1 MVISPFLSAVF
12 RANFN
17 QYSGLVATTNTKY
30 SNFKVTMRLLSKAHV
45 SQNPEYLG
53 FYSQV
58 PETRVLE
65 FCPNS
70 ETLLIF
76 QYLNEVDTG
85 WLWTKMYNF
94 YCKFFFLMEKLITLI
109 SENVVTRMCSSNI
122 FLVSPP
128 PRAACCCFFPCTRF
142 MQVEVQ
148 YKLLQEFFDMKIR

>member
-1 MVISPFLSAVF
+1 MVISPFPSAVF

-17 QYSGLVATTNTKY
+17 QYSGLVATANTKY

-94 YCKFFFLMEKLITLI
+94 
-109 SENVVTRMCSSNI
+109 
-122 FLVSPP
+122 
-128 PRAACCCFFPCTRF
+128 
-142 MQVEVQ
+142 
-148 YKLLQEFFDMKIR
+148 LLQVLFSYGETNHIDK